1 MNLIIRAEASML
13 QNKTTIYPFK
23 TNDAGRSSSKRP
35 NQKNDCTVRAVALAR
50 ALPYDTA
57 YELMAGDGRK
67 CSAGFDV
74 VKWLDNQ
81 TWAKKIAFPAVKGQK
96 RMNPVSFTDAYP
108 KGIYICRVAK
118 HVFTVIDGVVQD
130 TFVSRPD
137 RCIYT
142 AWLISTD

>member
-1 MNLIIRAEASML
+1 MI
-13 QNKTTIYPFK
+13 QNQTINYPFQL
-23 TNDAGRSSSKRP
+23 NDAGRSLSKRP
-35 NQKNDCTVRAVALAR
+35 KQKNDCTVRAVALAR
-50 ALPYDTA
+50 GIPYDSA
-57 YELMAGDGRK
+57 YELMAGEGRK

-74 VKWLDNQ
+74 VKWLDKQ
-81 TWAKKIAFPAVKGQK
+81 DWANKISFPAVTGQK

-108 KGIYICRVAK
+108 NGIYICRVAK

-142 AWLISTD
+142 AWLISSV